1 MVRRKKVDVQ
11 PKLLRGIERAA
22 GERVI
27 DGLPLTPRIRLSRGQ
42 RLERARTMRRQ
53 ANRPPANI
61 VQPAL

>member
-27 DGLPLTPRIRLSRGQ
+27 DGLPLTPRIKAIEGS
-42 RLERARTMRRQ
+42 A
-53 ANRPPANI
+53 A
-61 VQPAL
+61 